1 MLKFVDTKVVFQE
14 IPDEVT
20 LAINISNCPCHCED
34 CHSSYLAED
43 IGETLTTDKLR
54 KLIDNNKGISCVAFM
69 GGDSDPNIVCLFAMY
84 IKNEY
89 PHLKVGWYSGRTE
102 VYEPSLLRYRKY
114 FNYIKDYDLDVKILS
129 QEEIDRII
137 KLVTSSEKTS
147 SKGTFRF
154 TFFVATSCGT
164 PI

>member
-69 GGDSDPNIVCLFAMY
+69 GGDSHPHLVHLFAMY
-84 IKNEY
+84 IKGEY
-89 PHLKVGWYSGRTE
+89 P
-102 VYEPSLLRYRKY
+102 
-114 FNYIKDYDLDVKILS
+114 I
-129 QEEIDRII
+129 
-137 KLVTSSEKTS
+137 
-147 SKGTFRF
+147 
-154 TFFVATSCGT
+154 
-164 PI
+164 